1 MLSKLNKWHILG
13 IGVGV
18 AFVLGIILFFAL
30 INPLRNRIND
40 TNSQIASV
48 EQNGGTQEQVAQAK
62 RLLETT
68 QKQAVQAQES
78 WQINQ
83 ARYMPAL
90 PFHKND
96 TSNDLIAIYALRG
109 FDRIPQEWGR
119 WLQHWYDSQMN
130 EGVTLLTVFQ
140 IPAFP
145 TDPNAITNY
154 SKGITLPE
162 PGKSWT
168 VTVMCKSFQAA
179 MEHLKRINTEML
191 GHGMPVV
198 DNVSLKGQSPA
209 LMLTYSLTLYIIP
222 NYPPPAPDTRLQVT
236 SGGNAGG
243 GMGAP
248 YGMGMPPSM
257 GMSMYPGAGGGM
269 GGPKAGRPMPPT
281 PSGGAGGTS
290 AGAAD

>member
-18 AFVLGIILFFAL
+18 ALVLGLILFFAL
-30 INPLRNRIND
+30 INPMRNRISD
-40 TNSQIASV
+40 TNSQISSV
-48 EQNGGTQEQVAQAK
+48 EQNGGTQDQVEKEK

-83 ARYMPAL
+83 ARYMPSL
-90 PFHKND
+90 PFRKGD
-96 TSNDLIAIYALRG
+96 SSNDLIAIYALRG
-109 FDRIPQEWGR
+109 FDKIPQEWGR

-130 EGVTLLTVFQ
+130 NGITLLTVFQ

-145 TDPNAITNY
+145 TDPNAISNY
-154 SKGITLPE
+154 SQGITLPE
-162 PGKSWT
+162 QGKSWT

-179 MEHLKRINTEML
+179 MQHLKRINTEML

-222 NYPPPAPDTRLQVT
+222 NNPPPAPDARLQVT

-243 GMGAP
+243 GMGMMGGMP
-248 YGMGMPPSM
+248 YGMSM
-257 GMSMYPGAGGGM
+257 MPGAAMGGM
-269 GGPKAGRPMPPT
+269 GGPKAGRPTPAV
-281 PSGGAGGTS
+281 PSGGAAGSS
-290 AGAAD
+290 AGAAE

>member
-1 MLSKLNKWHILG
+1 MLSKLTKWHILG

-18 AFVLGIILFFAL
+18 ALVLGIVLYFAL
-30 INPLRNRIND
+30 INPMRNRIND

-48 EQNGGTQEQVAQAK
+48 EQNGGTQEQVEQEK

-68 QKQAVQAQES
+68 QKQALQAQES

-96 TSNDLIAIYALRG
+96 NSSDLIAIYALRG
-109 FDRIPQEWGR
+109 FDKIPQEWGR
-119 WLQHWYDSQMN
+119 WLQHWYDAQMN
-130 EGVTLLTVFQ
+130 DGITLLTVFQ

-145 TDPNAITNY
+145 TDPNAIANY

-162 PGKSWT
+162 QGKSWT

-179 MEHLKRINTEML
+179 MNHLKRINTDLL

-222 NYPPPAPDTRLQVT
+222 NNPPPPPDARLQVT
-236 SGGNAGG
+236 SGQNAAG
-243 GMGAP
+243 GMGMMGEMP
-248 YGMGMPPSM
+248 YGMGM
-257 GMSMYPGAGGGM
+257 SMYSGAAMGGM

-290 AGAAD
+290 AGAAE